1 MGYDRTTLRSIAAEA
16 GVDQKLVAYF
26 YGSKH
31 SLFVAA
37 SELPFKGGAAIEET
51 LSGPPESMGLRLARL
66 VLHMLD
72 DPDVGGR
79 LVGLVRAAASEPQ
92 AADMVR
98 ELLTREIWAPAA
110 ARLRLKR
117 PELVVNLIATQ
128 ILGLVMARYVVRT
141 EPLASLPTGPAADA
155 FAPALQLLLSGR
167 YWSE

>member
-1 MGYDRTTLRSIAAEA
+1 MASTQSPIGASVPRPAGNGLVRPAAWCYDHRRRVPA
-16 GVDQKLVAYF
+16 GW
-26 YGSKH
+26 
-31 SLFVAA
+31 
-37 SELPFKGGAAIEET
+37 
-51 LSGPPESMGLRLARL
+51 
-66 VLHMLD
+66 
-72 DPDVGGR
+72 

-155 FAPALQLLLSGR
+155 FAPALPLLLSGR

>member
-31 SLFVAA
+31 SLFVTA
-37 SELPFKGGAAIEET
+37 SELPFDRDAAFDET
-51 LSGPPESMGLRLARL
+51 LSGSSQEQGVRLARR
-66 VLHMLD
+66 VLNMLD
-72 DPDVGGR
+72 DPSVGNR
-79 LVGLVRAAASEPQ
+79 LIGLVRAAASEPH

-98 ELLTREIWAPAA
+98 EMLTREIWAPAA
-110 ARLRLKR
+110 ARLRLER
-117 PELVVNLIATQ
+117 SDLVVNLIATQ

-141 EPLASLPTGPAADA
+141 EPLASLSTAAAADA
-155 FAPALQLLLSGR
+155 LAPGLQRLLVGR

>member
-1 MGYDRTTLRSIAAEA
+1 MASTQSPIGASVPRPAEN
-16 GVDQKLVAYF
+16 
-26 YGSKH
+26 
-31 SLFVAA
+31 
-37 SELPFKGGAAIEET
+37 
-51 LSGPPESMGLRLARL
+51 GLGR
-66 VLHMLD
+66 
-72 DPDVGGR
+72 PDVGGR

-98 ELLTREIWAPAA
+98 ELLTREIRAPA

-128 ILGLVMARYVVRT
+128 ILGPVMARYVVRT

-155 FAPALQLLLSGR
+155 FAPALQLLPSGR

>member
-1 MGYDRTTLRSIAAEA
+1 MASTQSPIGASVPRPAENGLGRLAAWCYDHRRR
-16 GVDQKLVAYF
+16 
-26 YGSKH
+26 
-31 SLFVAA
+31 
-37 SELPFKGGAAIEET
+37 
-51 LSGPPESMGLRLARL
+51 MRLARL

-92 AADMVR
+92 AAGMVR

-128 ILGLVMARYVVRT
+128 ILGLVMARCVVRT

-155 FAPALQLLLSGR
+155 FAPALRLLLSGR
-167 YWSE
+167 NWSE